1 MRNKMRKIV
10 GIYASPR
17 NDGNSSAIC
26 DAVID
31 GAMGLSTNIIE
42 IFHLNKLNS
51 TRGCQNCRRCKSLGK
66 CALLDDISPILESI
80 READSLII
88 AVPVFFGHAASQY
101 RILED
106 RMYSFL
112 DDDLNPIIPS
122 GKKVAIIVT
131 YDGADESAVSLINV
145 LSDFYRR
152 LGFEIVG
159 NIMYCCYGKKNSA
172 SSDEEILSIGK
183 SVGHKL

>member
-1 MRNKMRKIV
+1 MRKIV

-17 NDGNSSAIC
+17 KDGNSSVIC
-26 DAVID
+26 DAVLD
-31 GAMGLSTNIIE
+31 GAMGLSTNMIE
-42 IFHLNKLNS
+42 IFHLNKLNA
-51 TRGCQNCRRCKSLGK
+51 TRGCQNCGRCKDVGRCILM
-66 CALLDDISPILESI
+66 DDISPILESI
-80 READSLII
+80 READSLVISI
-88 AVPVFFGHAASQY
+88 PMFFGHAAAQY

-112 DDDLNPIIPS
+112 DRDLIPNISS

-131 YDGADESAVSLINV
+131 YDGDDESAASLMND
-145 LSDFYRR
+145 LSGFYRH

-159 NIMYCCYGKKNSA
+159 SILYCCYGRRDAA
-172 SSDEEILSIGK
+172 SLDDEVLFLGR